1 MLEEIINYKKKELE
15 KRKKEISL
23 DIIIKGLSLL
33 SNQPKAKDMVGL
45 LKGKE
50 RINVIA
56 EIKRKSPSRGY
67 INENIDPIDI
77 AIEYEKGGAS
87 AISILTDHHFF
98 GGDIEEMT
106 MVKRSVDIPILRK
119 DFIFDEYQIYESCS
133 YEADCVLLIAKILTQ
148 EELSKFLVILHH
160 FDMSAL
166 CEAYDEEDLE
176 KILSTDAKIIGINNR
191 NLQTLEVDIENSVRL
206 ASKIPSDRIIV
217 AESGIKSRR
226 DIEYLKQT
234 AGINC
239 FLVGEYLM
247 EPGEKTT
254 SERLKGLIYGN

>member
-15 KRKKEISL
+15 ERKRKIPL
-23 DIIIKGLSLL
+23 DVMIKGLYFLAD
-33 SNQPKAKDMVGL
+33 QPKAKDMVKL

-50 RINVIA
+50 QIHIIA

-67 INENIDPIDI
+67 IDKDIDPVGL
-77 AIEYEKGGAS
+77 AIEYKKNGAS
-87 AISILTDHHFF
+87 AISVLTDHHFF

-106 MVKRSVDIPILRK
+106 MIKRSVDIPILRK

-133 YEADCVLLIAKILTQ
+133 YEADCVLLIAKILTLQ
-148 EELSKFLVILHH
+148 ELNKFLNMLHY

-206 ASKIPSDRIIV
+206 ASKIPSDRIVV
-217 AESGIKSRR
+217 AESGIKSRK
-226 DIEYLKQT
+226 DIEYLNQKT
-234 AGINC
+234 GINC

-247 EPGEKTT
+247 EPGEKTRG
-254 SERLKGLIYGN
+254 EKLKELIHGD

>member
-15 KRKKEISL
+15 KRKKEIPL
-23 DIIIKGLSLL
+23 DIMIKGLSLL
-33 SNQPKAKDMVGL
+33 SDQPKAKDMVGL

-50 RINVIA
+50 RTNVIA

-77 AIEYEKGGAS
+77 AIEYEKGGAG
-87 AISILTDHHFF
+87 AISVLTDHHFF

-148 EELSKFLVILHH
+148 EELSKFLVMLHH

-166 CEAYDEEDLE
+166 CEAYDKEDLE

-191 NLQTLEVDIENSVRL
+191 NLQTLKVDIENSVRL

-217 AESGIKSRR
+217 AESGIKSRK

-234 AGINC
+234 ADINC

-247 EPGEKTT
+247 EPGEKMI
-254 SERLKGLIYGN
+254 SERLKELIYGD